1 MIHLLVKHLV
11 TYDEY
16 LYLSV
21 DGWCQEKGKKHVTDS
36 IRSYIYEY
44 SDSGKFIPIQRE
56 LYNTPRS
63 SIVPNYNMEP
73 TEIG

>member
-36 IRSYIYEY
+36 ISFLQIRIQCQWKVHSYSERAL
-44 SDSGKFIPIQRE
+44 QH
-56 LYNTPRS
+56 T
-63 SIVPNYNMEP
+63 
-73 TEIG
+73 